1 MQPILVI
8 VAVLSV
14 PVMLL
19 VKPFYLRF
27 VHNMS
32 SGKKFGRLEESNL
45 HINGINNPED
55 LHHKDEEDE
64 EVFEFS
70 EVKTFLMELRT

>member
-1 MQPILVI
+1 MQPILVV
-8 VAVLSV
+8 VAVVSV

-19 VKPFYLRF
+19 VKPFYLRI

-45 HINGINNPED
+45 HINGTNNPED